1 MGEHLKIFKI
11 QSSYKIGKLRVKVS
25 LAMAIVIAILI
36 YISGYPVADQGL
48 ILFAD
53 KEDLAGMEKTVVT
66 RVVDGDTIVIEG
78 DIKVRLIGVDT
89 PEVNGPSTDLEYYGE
104 QASAYTKAALT
115 DKTVYL
121 DMDVSETDK
130 YGRLLRYLYLD
141 DGTFFNLKMVEDGYA
156 YASTY
161 PPDVKYAQ
169 VFKEAASAARDKSAG
184 LWNK

>member
-1 MGEHLKIFKI
+1 
-11 QSSYKIGKLRVKVS
+11 
-25 LAMAIVIAILI
+25 
-36 YISGYPVADQGL
+36 
-48 ILFAD
+48 
-53 KEDLAGMEKTVVT
+53 
-66 RVVDGDTIVIEG
+66 
-78 DIKVRLIGVDT
+78 
-89 PEVNGPSTDLEYYGE
+89 
-104 QASAYTKAALT
+104 
-115 DKTVYL
+115 
-121 DMDVSETDK
+121 MDVSETDK